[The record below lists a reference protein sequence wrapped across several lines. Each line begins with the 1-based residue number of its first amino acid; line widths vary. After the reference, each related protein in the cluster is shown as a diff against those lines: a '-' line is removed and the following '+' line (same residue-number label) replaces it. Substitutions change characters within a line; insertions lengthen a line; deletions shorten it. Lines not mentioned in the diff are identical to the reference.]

1 MQKVDL
7 IKDKVSIH
15 LGEGVIKR
23 LQNQIEQIVND
34 WGEYQ
39 KPKVKVFEE
48 GQFALELDKAICS
61 RINSLVKTAKCRL
74 CGRKIEGKHC
84 IISQIQTNEY
94 NKKLLAHYICGSCY
108 DWLELLIRFIKGDIK
123 ERFILFKKAG
133 KKVVVKR
140 R

>member
-23 LQNQIEQIVND
+23 LQSQIEQIVND
-34 WGEYQ
+34 WSEYQ
-39 KPKVKVFEE
+39 KPKLLVHEE
-48 GQFALELDKAICS
+48 GHFELELDKAICS
-61 RINSLVKTAKCRL
+61 RITSLIKTAKCRM
-74 CGRKIEGKHC
+74 CGRKIKDRHC
-84 IISQIQTNEY
+84 IISQIQTNEF
-94 NKKLLAHYICGSCY
+94 NKKLQAHYICGSCY

-140 R
+140 G